1 MATGVHVVEQWR
13 GGPAAGTIAPEAA
26 AAPMIETFAFD
37 PAEPDATPRWPARI
51 AVGLLAV
58 LALAWIGLFAWR
70 AALAVSGGMPPFSTL
85 LIGAATLSA
94 PLALIGIA
102 YLLLRRTS
110 RREAR
115 RFGETAAAMRA
126 QAAALEQT
134 LATLSARIEQSR
146 EVLGDHARQLL
157 ELGDDATLR
166 LGAIS
171 GAMRVHGDEL
181 AERTRLLEQ
190 AAAGAGTDM
199 GVLLQDLPR
208 AAAQSRELGALLKE
222 AGLGAHEQTGALESA
237 LAALGQT
244 GRTAEESAGGAAE
257 RLAAHVARIEIA
269 SIQAGERLEVAAGE
283 MTGAVDG
290 AMAHAARSIDEARR
304 AIEAQASAMLA
315 MIEQGR
321 VALERTG
328 DESARALS
336 DRLDQ
341 LDARLARMAE
351 QLERSD
357 VSGSALVGKLD
368 AGLVGIEQRF
378 ETLSETGTAKTDA
391 LGEAIATLGARA
403 GTIDVALERGTQAA
417 DTLIARAETLV
428 GLLRQNGA
436 EIGEALP
443 HALGELERR
452 IDESRAALGALVPQ
466 AAKLAGSASEATTM
480 LGSADALLLRQA
492 ATMRA
497 LGAAAEERLATIEQH
512 ADRVTNAI
520 ADSGEQAR
528 QLIDR
533 AAPELVDALLR
544 VRETAQ
550 AAADH
555 AREALSAVIPETAR
569 ALGDAA
575 HTALERA
582 LDAQIETQMTQVTTA
597 GENAVTATHRA
608 TERLMRQM
616 LSIADTTAVI
626 EARLAE
632 ARAETA
638 QSDED
643 SLSRRVALLIDS
655 LNSSAI
661 DVAGIL
667 SQEVTDTAWAGY
679 LRGDRGIFT
688 RRSVRLL
695 DGTQIRE
702 IQRLYARDPAF
713 HDQLNRY
720 VHDFESMLRRVL
732 ASRDGSSLGITLL
745 SSDVGK
751 LYVALA
757 QAIDRLRT

>member
-13 GGPAAGTIAPEAA
+13 GGPAAETIPAEPA
-26 AAPMIETFAFD
+26 AAPMVDMSALHRD
-37 PAEPDATPRWPARI
+37 EPDDSPRWAERI
-51 AVGLLAV
+51 AVGALGLIAAV
-58 LALAWIGLFAWR
+58 WIALFAWR
-70 AALAVSGGMPPFSTL
+70 AALAFSGGMPPFSAIFL
-85 LIGAATLSA
+85 GAAALSA

-115 RFGETAAAMRA
+115 RFGETAEAMRA
-126 QAAALEQT
+126 QAAELERV
-134 LATLSARIEQSR
+134 LATLSARIEQNR
-146 EVLGDHARQLL
+146 LALGDQAQKLL
-157 ELGDDATLR
+157 ALGDDATAR
-166 LGAIS
+166 LGQIS
-171 GAMRVHGDEL
+171 GTMRVHGDEL
-181 AERTRLLEQ
+181 AERTRLLE
-190 AAAGAGTDM
+190 AATSSASTDM

-208 AAAQSRELGALLKE
+208 AAQQSREMAALLKE
-222 AGLGAHEQTGALESA
+222 AGLGAHEQAGALETA
-237 LAALGQT
+237 LASLNQT
-244 GRTAEESAGGAAE
+244 GRAAEETAGGAAE
-257 RLAAHVARIEIA
+257 RLASHVARIEVA
-269 SIQAGERLEVAAGE
+269 SKLAGERLEGAAGE
-283 MTGAVDG
+283 MTTAVDG
-290 AMAHAARSIDEARR
+290 AMAHAARAIDEARR
-304 AIEAQASAMLA
+304 AIDAQSAALLA

-321 VALERTG
+321 TALERTG
-328 DESARALS
+328 DESTKALS
-336 DRLDQ
+336 ERLDQ

-357 VSGSALVGKLD
+357 ISGSALVGKLD

-378 ETLSETGTAKTDA
+378 ETLAETGAARTEA
-391 LGEAIATLGARA
+391 LGEAIDLLGARA
-403 GTIDVALERGTQAA
+403 GTIDGALERGARSA
-417 DTLIARAETLV
+417 DTLIARADTLV
-428 GLLRQNGA
+428 GLLRQNGT
-436 EIGEALP
+436 ELGEALP
-443 HALGELERR
+443 QALRELEQR

-492 ATMRA
+492 TTIRA
-497 LGAAAEERLATIEQH
+497 LGLAAEERLATIEQH
-512 ADRVTNAI
+512 ADRVTAAI
-520 ADSGEQAR
+520 AGSGEQAR
-528 QLIDR
+528 LLIDS

-555 AREALSAVIPETAR
+555 AREALSSVIPEAAR
-569 ALGDAA
+569 ALGNAA
-575 HTALERA
+575 HNALERA
-582 LDAQIETQMTQVTTA
+582 IDAQIEAQMAEVTSA
-597 GENAVTATHRA
+597 GENAVAATHRA

-616 LSIADTTAVI
+616 LSIADTTATI

-632 ARAETA
+632 ARAETE
-638 QSDED
+638 QGDED
-643 SLSRRVALLIDS
+643 SLSHRVALLIDS

-661 DVAGIL
+661 DIAGVL
-667 SQEVTDTAWAGY
+667 SQEVSDTAWAGY

-695 DGTQIRE
+695 DGTQVRE
-702 IQRLYARDPAF
+702 IQRMYGRDPAF

-720 VHDFESMLRRVL
+720 VHDFEAMLRRVL
-732 ASRDGSSLGITLL
+732 ASRDGSSLAITLL